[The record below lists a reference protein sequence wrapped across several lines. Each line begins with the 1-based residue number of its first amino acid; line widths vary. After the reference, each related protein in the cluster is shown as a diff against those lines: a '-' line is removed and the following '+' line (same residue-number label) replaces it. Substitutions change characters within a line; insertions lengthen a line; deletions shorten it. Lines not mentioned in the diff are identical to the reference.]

1 MTEVEVRT
9 SLSSKICGNKEQEKI
24 RKEES
29 DNINKKYQAIE
40 MAKESIQKAQS
51 KRRQNGEVKIAENNA
66 IRGMLKETEA
76 LEQRRQE
83 TQRANKMITQNHL
96 KQFLDLQ
103 VGARSKVEG
112 ELKEADKVILKAGL
126 SKEGKL
132 FSLYFLLSS

>member
-1 MTEVEVRT
+1 MTEVKVRT

-24 RKEES
+24 KKEES

-40 MAKESIQKAQS
+40 MAKESIQKAQI
-51 KRRQNGEVKIAENNA
+51 KRRQNEEVKIVENNA

-76 LEQRRQE
+76 IEQRRQE
-83 TQRANKMITQNHL
+83 TQRANKMISQNHL

-112 ELKEADKVILKAGL
+112 EQKEADKVILKAGL

-132 FSLYFLLSS
+132 FSFYYLFSS